1 MNIEEALYSCLTSDA
16 GVAAL
21 VSTRIYPNVVPQD
34 IALPAVAYQR
44 ISTTRVMAHDG
55 PTGVANAR
63 FQFTVSASTYSSARN
78 VANAIRT
85 ALDGF
90 SGLMGGQSGVKVE
103 AVFVEN
109 DFDGYNQA
117 GGEQVVRLDAVVI
130 HQE

>member
-1 MNIEEALYSCLTSDA
+1 MNIEEALYSKLTGDA

-21 VSTRIYPNVVPQD
+21 VVARIYPNVVPQD
-34 IALPAVAYQR
+34 IAMPAVAYQR

-55 PTGVANAR
+55 PTGVASAR
-63 FQFTVSASTYSSARN
+63 FQFTVSGSTYSSARN
-78 VANAIRT
+78 VVNAIRT

-90 SGLMGGQSGVKVE
+90 SGLMGGTNGVIVE
-103 AVFVEN
+103 AIFVEN

-117 GGEQVVRLDAVVI
+117 GGEQVIRLDALVI

>member
-1 MNIEEALYSCLTSDA
+1 VNIEEALYSKLVSDA
-16 GVAAL
+16 G

-44 ISTTRVMAHDG
+44 ISTVRDMAHDG
-55 PTGVANAR
+55 PLGIAHVR
-63 FQFTVSASTYSSARN
+63 FQLTISAASYTSARA

-90 SGLMGGQSGVKVE
+90 SGLMGGVGGVTVE
-103 AVFVEN
+103 ASFVEN
-109 DFDGYNQA
+109 DSDGYNQA
-117 GGEQVVRLDAVVI
+117 GGEQVVRLDVLII

>member
-1 MNIEEALYSCLTSDA
+1 MNIEEALYSKLVSDA
-16 GVAAL
+16 G

-44 ISTTRVMAHDG
+44 ISTVRDMAHDG
-55 PTGVANAR
+55 PLGIAHVR
-63 FQFTVSASTYSSARN
+63 FQLTISAASYTSARA

-90 SGLMGGQSGVKVE
+90 SGLMGGVGGVTVE
-103 AVFVEN
+103 ASFVEN
-109 DFDGYNQA
+109 DSDGYNQA
-117 GGEQVVRLDAVVI
+117 GGEQVVRLDVLII

>member
-1 MNIEEALYSCLTSDA
+1 MNIEEALYSKLTGDA

-21 VSTRIYPNVVPQD
+21 VVARIYPNVVPQD
-34 IALPAVAYQR
+34 IAMPAVAYQR
-44 ISTTRVMAHDG
+44 ISTVRDMAHDG
-55 PTGVANAR
+55 PTGVAHAR
-63 FQFTVSASTYSSARN
+63 FQFTISASTYSSARN
-78 VANAIRT
+78 VANAIRV

-90 SGLMGGQSGVKVE
+90 SGLMGGVGGVTVE

-117 GGEQVVRLDAVVI
+117 GGEQVVRMDALVI